1 MKREEEKE
9 KKNISS
15 EESMEDVTFESN
27 QNNDSEMENENI
39 KPNKKSNGKNKK
51 VKELEQKVEELNDKY
66 LRLYSEFDNY
76 RKRTSKERIDLQLSA
91 SKDLILE
98 LLPVVDDFE
107 RAIQSFKEHKL
118 SAEAQKGVEL
128 IYNKL
133 VSILK
138 KKGVEPIDVVNKDFD
153 TDIMEA
159 VTNVPAGDEMKGKV
173 VDVIQKGYMLNGNV
187 LRYPKVV
194 VGS

>member
-1 MKREEEKE
+1 
-9 KKNISS
+9 
-15 EESMEDVTFESN
+15 MEDVTFESN

>member
-9 KKNISS
+9 KKNMSS

>member
-1 MKREEEKE
+1 MKREDEKE
-9 KKNISS
+9 KKNMTS
-15 EESMEDVTFESN
+15 EEAMEDVTFESN
-27 QNNDSEMENENI
+27 KNNDSEMENENI
-39 KPNKKSNGKNKK
+39 KPNKKGNGKNKK

-76 RKRTSKERIDLQLSA
+76 RKRTSKERIELQLSA

-107 RAIQSFKEHKL
+107 RAIESFKEHDL

-133 VSILK
+133 MGILK

-194 VGS
+194 VGN

>member
-9 KKNISS
+9 KKNMSS

-133 VSILK
+133 VNILK